1 MAKRRAFSKSLG
13 KALSSSVAK
22 TLRETFGFAELRPG
36 QDEVIRSIA
45 AGQDTLAIMATGAGK
60 SLCYQL
66 PALALPGTTLIVSPL
81 IALMKDQQEKL
92 VELGLQAALFNS
104 TLSAAEE
111 AEAMQRLLAGELE
124 FVFVTPERLARS
136 EFIDALKTI
145 RIDFIVIDEAH
156 CISQWGHDFRPA
168 FLHIGQAVGDLG
180 RPPILALT
188 ATATDEI
195 IADIKLQLDR
205 PDMRVLNTSIYR
217 PNLALRVEHV
227 TQPAEKQQLLL
238 EQLAE
243 GGTSIVYA
251 ATIKTAEATHQFLL
265 ANGVEALLYHGRL
278 PSKQRHEN
286 QDRFMAGEVK
296 VIVATSAF
304 GMGIDKA
311 DIRQI
316 IHFEFPAT
324 VEAYYQEAGRGGRD
338 GELAE
343 CVLLY
348 DLADQRTQ
356 KYFLGGRYPT
366 RRDIGK
372 VYRTLEEMGGSQR
385 EAVSTRALR
394 QALKPMPRG
403 KQDVILAVLRRDRL
417 VELADEHWR
426 VSVEGNTGEHLD
438 NLAARFEA
446 VALADQDK
454 LDQMMHYAQN
464 AQCRWCFLL
473 EYFGEAAPFERC
485 GHCDNCLEPVELVA

>member
-1 MAKRRAFSKSLG
+1 M
-13 KALSSSVAK
+13 
-22 TLRETFGFAELRPG
+22 
-36 QDEVIRSIA
+36 
-45 AGQDTLAIMATGAGK
+45 
-60 SLCYQL
+60 
-66 PALALPGTTLIVSPL
+66 
-81 IALMKDQQEKL
+81 
-92 VELGLQAALFNS
+92 QAALFNS

-356 KYFLGGRYPT
+356 KNIFLVGVTPRGAISARFIAPS
-366 RRDIGK
+366 K
-372 VYRTLEEMGGSQR
+372 KWA
-385 EAVSTRALR
+385 AVSAKRSVPGPCA
-394 QALKPMPRG
+394 
-403 KQDVILAVLRRDRL
+403 RR
-417 VELADEHWR
+417 
-426 VSVEGNTGEHLD
+426 
-438 NLAARFEA
+438 
-446 VALADQDK
+446 
-454 LDQMMHYAQN
+454 
-464 AQCRWCFLL
+464 
-473 EYFGEAAPFERC
+473 
-485 GHCDNCLEPVELVA
+485 